1 MEVFQCDCHH
11 LCKCI
16 SIVIFLIVQNSNVVD
31 ERILRTSFKQ
41 VITICQEHKGIHT
54 RTQRE
59 QKIGVSIKREKIEK
73 MMTIIQI

>member
-1 MEVFQCDCHH
+1 MFQASH
-11 LCKCI
+11 
-16 SIVIFLIVQNSNVVD
+16 NNMP
-31 ERILRTSFKQ
+31 R
-41 VITICQEHKGIHT
+41 HKGIHT